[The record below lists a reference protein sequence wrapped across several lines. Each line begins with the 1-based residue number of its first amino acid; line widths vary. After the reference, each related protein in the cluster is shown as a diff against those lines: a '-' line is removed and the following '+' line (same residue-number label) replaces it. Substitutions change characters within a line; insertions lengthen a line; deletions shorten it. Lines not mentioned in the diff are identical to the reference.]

1 MTQRELQE
9 KIEEARKILDKAIE
23 DKAGFSKILAISQSL
38 DTLIEEYM
46 KERTEEVENYGKR

>member
-9 KIEEARKILDKAIE
+9 KIEEARKILGKAIE

-46 KERTEEVENYGKR
+46 QKQA

>member
-23 DKAGFSKILAISQSL
+23 DKAGFSKILAKNICKSRPERL
-38 DTLIEEYM
+38 

>member
-9 KIEEARKILDKAIE
+9 KIEESRKILDKAIE

-38 DTLIEEYM
+38 DTLSEEYM
-46 KERTEEVENYGKR
+46 QKQA